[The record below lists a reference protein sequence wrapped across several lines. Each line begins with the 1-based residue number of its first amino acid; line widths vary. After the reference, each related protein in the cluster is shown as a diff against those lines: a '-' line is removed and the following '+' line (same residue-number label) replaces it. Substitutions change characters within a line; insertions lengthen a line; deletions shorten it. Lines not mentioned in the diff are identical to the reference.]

1 MFKQFLFR
9 HPRTVHDLLDKL
21 ARTIA
26 AVLKAQIEA
35 GCQAVQVF
43 DSWAGILGAE
53 DYREFVLPYNRLI
66 FDELAPLHVPRI
78 LFSTY
83 SSSLLEVM
91 RETGADVISLD
102 WRIRVDEARQRL
114 GPNIAVQG
122 NLDPGYLFME
132 KPAIEERVR
141 RLLAQAGGMAGHI
154 FNLGHGVLPGTPP
167 ENAKFLVDLVHQLT
181 MRA

>member
-1 MFKQFLFR
+1 
-9 HPRTVHDLLDKL
+9 
-21 ARTIA
+21 
-26 AVLKAQIEA
+26 
-35 GCQAVQVF
+35 
-43 DSWAGILGAE
+43 
-53 DYREFVLPYNRLI
+53 
-66 FDELAPLHVPRI
+66 
-78 LFSTY
+78 
-83 SSSLLEVM
+83 
-91 RETGADVISLD
+91 
-102 WRIRVDEARQRL
+102 VDEARQRL